1 METFT
6 KICVFVKLIVL
17 LQKFRLFNNRMSKIH
32 KSYKFR
38 IYPTKEQESLLSKHF
53 GHCRFVFNKFLNER
67 KEKYLN
73 EKTSLNYYDNAR
85 TLTDL
90 KKDKEFVWLKE
101 VNSQSLQS
109 AIRNLDIA
117 YKNFFNKQN
126 KFPRFKSKY
135 DRQSFKIP
143 QNITIENG
151 KLVIP
156 KFKDGIKLNLHRE
169 LEGEPLF
176 ATISKATTGKYHV
189 SITCEIEYQPFKKTG
204 KSVGVDTGIKELAIL
219 SDGSS
224 YENIKSLKTKLKKLK
239 YEQRQLSKKTKG
251 SQSRNKQ
258 KIKLALVHEQITN
271 IRKDYLHKVTT
282 EIVKNHDIISVEDLA
297 VKNIM
302 KNHCLA
308 QAMSDV
314 SLGAFYTMLE
324 YKANWS
330 DRQFVKIDR
339 WFPSSKTCSSCGWIK
354 QDLTLS
360 IREWTCESCGEN
372 HDRDVNAAKNIL
384 KQGLNIINCGS
395 GIESQS
401 KQKHSEALPLGE
413 SMTYEAQPIA
423 FGVGG

>member
-1 METFT
+1 M
-6 KICVFVKLIVL
+6 KL
-17 LQKFRLFNNRMSKIH
+17 IH
-32 KSYKFR
+32 KSYKFK

-53 GHCRFVFNKFLNER
+53 GHCRFVFNRFLNER

-90 KKDKEFVWLKE
+90 KKEEDFDWLKE
-101 VNSQSLQS
+101 VNSQSLQAS
-109 AIRNLDIA
+109 IRNLDIA

-135 DRQSFKIP
+135 DRQSFKVP
-143 QNITIENG
+143 QNVLVENG

-156 KFKDGIKLNLHRE
+156 KFKEGIKLNLHRQ
-169 LEGEPLF
+169 LEGNPLF
-176 ATISKATTGKYHV
+176 ATISKSTTGKYYV
-189 SITCEIEYQPFKKTG
+189 SITCEIEYTPFDKTS

-219 SDGSS
+219 SDGNS

-239 YEQRQLSKKTKG
+239 YEQRQLSKKVKG

-271 IRKDYLHKVTT
+271 IRKDYLHKVST

-314 SLGAFYTMLE
+314 SLGTFYTMLE
-324 YKANWS
+324 YKANWN
-330 DRQFVKIDR
+330 DRSFVKIDR
-339 WFPSSKTCSSCGWIK
+339 FFPSSKTCSSCGWIK
-354 QDLTLS
+354 QDLTLA
-360 IREWTCESCGEN
+360 IREWACESCGEHHN
-372 HDRDVNAAKNIL
+372 RDVNAAKNIL
-384 KQGLNIINCGS
+384 KQGINILSGCGM
-395 GIESQS
+395 QS
-401 KQKHSEALPLGE
+401 
-413 SMTYEAQPIA
+413 
-423 FGVGG
+423 

>member
-1 METFT
+1 ME
-6 KICVFVKLIVL
+6 V
-17 LQKFRLFNNRMSKIH
+17 IH

-38 IYPTKEQESLLSKHF
+38 IYPTKEQASLLSKHF
-53 GHCRFVFNKFLNER
+53 GHCRFVFNRFLSER

-90 KKDKEFVWLKE
+90 KKDEEFDWLKE
-101 VNSQSLQS
+101 VNSQSLQAS
-109 AIRNLDIA
+109 IRNLDIA

-135 DRQSFKIP
+135 DRQSFKVP
-143 QNITIENG
+143 QNVLVKDG

-156 KFKDGIKLNLHRE
+156 KFKEGIKLNLHRQ
-169 LEGEPLF
+169 LEGNPLL
-176 ATISKATTGKYHV
+176 ATISKSTTGKYYV
-189 SITCEIEYQPFKKTG
+189 SITCETEYKPFEKTG
-204 KSVGVDTGIKELAIL
+204 KSVGVDTGKKELAIL
-219 SDGSS
+219 SDGIS
-224 YENIKSLKTKLKKLK
+224 YENKKSLKTKLKKLK

-271 IRKDYLHKVTT
+271 IRKDYLHKVST
-282 EIVKNHDIISVEDLA
+282 EIIKNHDIISVEDLA

-314 SLGAFYTMLE
+314 SLGTFYTILE
-324 YKANWS
+324 YKANWN

-339 WFPSSKTCSSCGWIK
+339 FFPSSKTCSNCGWIK

-360 IREWTCESCGEN
+360 IREWACESCGEHHN
-372 HDRDVNAAKNIL
+372 RDVNAAKNIL
-384 KQGLNIINCGS
+384 KQGINI
-395 GIESQS
+395 
-401 KQKHSEALPLGE
+401 
-413 SMTYEAQPIA
+413 
-423 FGVGG
+423 

>member
-1 METFT
+1 M
-6 KICVFVKLIVL
+6 K
-17 LQKFRLFNNRMSKIH
+17 KIH

-38 IYPTKEQESLLSKHF
+38 IYPTKEQESLLGKHF

-73 EKTSLNYYDNAR
+73 EKISLNYYDNAK
-85 TLTDL
+85 TLTEL
-90 KKDKEFVWLKE
+90 KKDEEFVWLKE
-101 VNSQSLQS
+101 VNAQSLQAS
-109 AIRNLDIA
+109 IRNLDIA

-135 DRQSFKIP
+135 DRQSFKVP
-143 QNITIENG
+143 QNVLVEDD

-156 KFKDGIKLNLHRE
+156 KFKEGIKLNLHRKM
-169 LEGEPLF
+169 EGEPLF
-176 ATISKATTGKYHV
+176 ATISKSTTGKYYV
-189 SITCEIEYQPFKKTG
+189 SITCKIEYKPFEKTN
-204 KSVGVDTGIKELAIL
+204 KSVGIDTGIKELAIL

-239 YEQRQLSKKTKG
+239 YEQRQLSKKQKG

-258 KIKLALVHEQITN
+258 KRKLALVHEQITN
-271 IRKDYLHKVTT
+271 IRKDYLHKVST

-324 YKANWS
+324 YKSNWN
-330 DRQFVKIDR
+330 DRQFIKIDR
-339 WFPSSKTCSSCGWIK
+339 FFPSSKTCSNCGWIK

-360 IREWTCESCGEN
+360 IRKWSCESCGEV
-372 HDRDVNAAKNIL
+372 HDRDINAAKNIL
-384 KQGLNIINCGS
+384 KQGINILSGS
-395 GIESQS
+395 G
-401 KQKHSEALPLGE
+401 
-413 SMTYEAQPIA
+413 M
-423 FGVGG
+423 